1 LNGFQLVRNGT
12 QARTDN
18 MKLMTRVGERPR
30 TFAMCYKFT
39 ERNKFREE
47 SDPDEPTDSSSFE
60 FCLPFRMFVIN

>member
-1 LNGFQLVRNGT
+1 MASFQLLRNGT

-18 MKLMTRVGERPR
+18 MKLTRVGERPSA
-30 TFAMCYKFT
+30 FPICYKFT

-47 SDPDEPTDSSSFE
+47 SDPDKPTDSSNFE